1 MKVYYLKLTR
11 KVAGVLCAE
20 SVDEEMK
27 IFSTMEKLEE
37 WLLQNDFVYGQMD
50 FFKYG
55 EGEKEWC
62 KKDATWKDF
71 VVAEI
76 YEMNMDDFS
85 ESKFSNRNIKMKK
98 AKKLAELKWLVEFVV
113 KKLKKGLTMKEIA
126 EILEE
131 KPREIREI
139 CEIASKYAPDYDVDK
154 IFAEYLLDRKIY

>member
-20 SVDEEMK
+20 PVDEEMK
-27 IFSTMEKLEE
+27 IFSTMEKMEE

-85 ESKFSNRNIKMKK
+85 ESKFSNRNIPCQFS
-98 AKKLAELKWLVEFVV
+98 L
-113 KKLKKGLTMKEIA
+113 
-126 EILEE
+126 
-131 KPREIREI
+131 
-139 CEIASKYAPDYDVDK
+139 
-154 IFAEYLLDRKIY
+154 IYC

>member
-1 MKVYYLKLTR
+1 
-11 KVAGVLCAE
+11 
-20 SVDEEMK
+20 
-27 IFSTMEKLEE
+27 MEKMEE

-139 CEIASKYAPDYDVDK
+139 CGIASKYAPDYDVDK